1 MKKNLNKETENLLDA
16 MEDLTNDEKELVLLN
31 AITKLYGNS
40 EVSVSNIVFKTN
52 NPGIFKKLSGNRKVC
67 GNQRDEIIKSIL
79 KIGKV
84 VNPIVVNEK
93 MEVIDGQH
101 RLAALQ
107 EIIVRGY
114 PPVEFEFIVVN
125 GLKAEVAVNMNQT
138 MATWKFMDFITYY
151 ESLGN
156 ENFER
161 LVMLLEKYPEF
172 SLSTLVSVA
181 TQLYGSSNN
190 GYSSKIIKNG
200 LLEFSEK
207 DYQKACEELDE
218 LKKIAFPQDTPA
230 RFKGVQHRDRL
241 HSAILYLLLN
251 GFKTSRFIN
260 GFDRADNH
268 LLRTGNFKSCVET
281 AVDVYNSGKGRKRL
295 ITAEQLYNNY
305 EKNAKKIKA
314 DAKAKLDAAKAAETV

>member
-1 MKKNLNKETENLLDA
+1 MKINLNRKTENLLA
-16 MEDLTNDEKELVLLN
+16 SMENLTDDEKELVLLN
-31 AITKLYGNS
+31 AITKLYGNP
-40 EVSVSNIVFKTN
+40 EIRVSNIVFKIN
-52 NPGIFKKLSGNRKVC
+52 NPGIFKKLKGNRKVC
-67 GNQRDEIIKSIL
+67 KNQRDEIVKSIL

-101 RLAALQ
+101 RLSALQ
-107 EIIVRGY
+107 EIIDRGY
-114 PPVEFEFIVVN
+114 PPVEFEFIVEN
-125 GLKAEVAVNMNQT
+125 GLEADISVNMNQT
-138 MATWKFMDFITYY
+138 MATWKFIDFITYY

-161 LVMLLEKYPEF
+161 LVILLEKYPEF

-190 GYSSKIIKNG
+190 GYSAKIIKNG
-200 LLEFSEK
+200 LLEFPEE
-207 DYQKACEELDE
+207 DYQKACEELDK
-218 LKKIAFPQDTPA
+218 LKKIAFPQDTSA

-260 GFDRADNH
+260 GFDRADNN

-281 AVDVYNSGKGRKRL
+281 AVNIYNRGKGRKRL
-295 ITAEQLYNNY
+295 ITAEQLCDTY

-314 DAKAKLDAAKAAETV
+314 DAKVKLDAAKASGTI